1 MARVPHGVVDLSEI
15 QNPTYM
21 KLLMVLLCCLAL
33 GACSSSNGVFSD
45 ATLRYGNPDTMKMET
60 VPAVVYVK
68 KGKIKSVIVE
78 Q

>member
-1 MARVPHGVVDLSEI
+1 
-15 QNPTYM
+15 M
-21 KLLMVLLCCLAL
+21 KLLLLCCLAL
-33 GACSSSNGVFSD
+33 GACSNGVFSD

-60 VPAVVYVK
+60 VHAVVYVK

>member
-1 MARVPHGVVDLSEI
+1 MVDLSEI

-21 KLLMVLLCCLAL
+21 KLLLLCCLAL
-33 GACSSSNGVFSD
+33 GACSNGVFSD

-60 VPAVVYVK
+60 VHAVVYVK